1 MMYGAQMKEK
11 FYQETQISG
20 GPLVFTH
27 SMPEAQSVALGVF
40 IDIGARDESETEAG
54 ITHALEHMLF
64 KGTASMNVHQLAEKL
79 DELGGNANAYT
90 SRERTCFHLH
100 VLHEH
105 WPDALNILTGMVNEA
120 ALPDEEWQREREVI
134 YAEMAMV
141 DDVPEE
147 WITDQHVAALF
158 PGHAIGRPVLGNH
171 DTLAMISRDQLND
184 YLQRW
189 YRPPGLLIVASGR
202 IEHAALVDALASL
215 QWNSGSGG
223 VKRAA
228 PANIASGIQPLAR
241 DMEQAQMVISAPGI
255 HASSDQRPIAW
266 LANQLLGGGM
276 SSSLFREVREKR
288 GLAYS
293 VGSHL
298 NSLSDTGTW
307 SITCGSEISRAPE
320 CVDVISDILGS
331 FAENIGEIEL
341 ERAKRQLEV
350 QFRMGLDSVEGQ
362 MLYLG
367 ARLDESLLVSP
378 QEWVEKVHAVDIDT
392 VRSWASDR
400 LSQGLLWSVGAP
412 EKALSGICDRIR
424 S

>member
-1 MMYGAQMKEK
+1 MKDT
-11 FYQETQISG
+11 FYQETQISD
-20 GPLVFTH
+20 GPLVLTRP
-27 SMPEAQSVALGVF
+27 MPEAQSVALGVF
-40 IDIGARDESETEAG
+40 VDVGARDESEAEAG

-64 KGTASMNVHQLAEKL
+64 KGTPSMNVHQLAEKL
-79 DELGGNANAYT
+79 DELGGNANAFT

-134 YAEMAMV
+134 YAEMSMV
-141 DDVPEE
+141 DDIPEE

-171 DTLAMISRDQLND
+171 DSLAAISRQQLD
-184 YLQRW
+184 AYLQRW
-189 YRPPGLLIVASGR
+189 YCPPGLLVVASGR
-202 IEHAALVDALASL
+202 IEHAELVDALSGL
-215 QWNSGSGG
+215 QWGTGG
-223 VKRAA
+223 ERVKRLA
-228 PANIASGIQPLAR
+228 PAKMATGIQPLAR
-241 DMEQAQMVISAPGI
+241 DMEQAQLVISAPGI
-255 HASSDQRPIAW
+255 HASSDQRPVAW

-276 SSSLFREVREKR
+276 SSSLFREVRENR

-307 SITCGSEISRAPE
+307 SITCGSEISRAAE
-320 CVDVISDILGS
+320 CVDVISDILAG
-331 FAENIGEIEL
+331 FAAQIGEAEL
-341 ERAKRQLEV
+341 ERAKRQMEV

-367 ARLDESLLVSP
+367 ARLDESVLASP
-378 QEWVEKVHAVDIDT
+378 QEWVKKIHAVDIQT
-392 VRSWASDR
+392 VQNWASDK

-412 EKALSGICDRIR
+412 EQALSEICDRIR
-424 S
+424 T